1 MDKELAR
8 HVVITAIRASTQLGE
23 LIPLLRRH
31 CTAREAHIYVRA
43 IAGAV
48 GTLGLQIHNRVFAA
62 YPELEQHIAREMR
75 KYGRAL

>member
-8 HVVITAIRASTQLGE
+8 HVVVTTIRASTQLGE

-31 CTAREAHIYVRA
+31 CSPQEARIYVRA
-43 IAGAV
+43 IAGAI
-48 GTLGLQIHNRVFAA
+48 GTLGLELHNRVFAA
-62 YPELEQHIAREMR
+62 HPELERHIAREMK

>member
-23 LIPLLRRH
+23 LIPLLRKH
-31 CTAREAHIYVRA
+31 CAAREARIYVRA
-43 IAGAV
+43 IAGTV
-48 GTLGLQIHNRVFAA
+48 GTLGLQIHTRIFAA
-62 YPELEQHIAREMR
+62 YPDLERHIAREMR

>member
-8 HVVITAIRASTQLGE
+8 HVVVTAIRASTQLGE
-23 LIPLLRRH
+23 LIPLLRKH
-31 CTAREAHIYVRA
+31 CTSREARVYVRA

-48 GTLGLQIHNRVFAA
+48 GTLGLGIHHRVFAA
-62 YPELEQHIAREMR
+62 HPELERHIAREMK